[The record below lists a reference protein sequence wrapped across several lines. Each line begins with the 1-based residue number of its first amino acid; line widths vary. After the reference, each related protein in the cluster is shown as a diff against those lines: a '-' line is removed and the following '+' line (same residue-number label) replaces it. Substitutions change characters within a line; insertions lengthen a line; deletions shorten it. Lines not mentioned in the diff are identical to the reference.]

1 MARTCFGGGEAGG
14 TRRSL
19 PVTGSVVER
28 KRRRCQACARGTPGP
43 SPLQREVPGRAAHP
57 LPQKESVGGG
67 AGEGKP
73 RVASTHLCRFRRW
86 PDVPAL
92 APVSSVIL
100 PGLCAWCMCAARRR
114 REGEE
119 EEEGEGSARSGRRLS
134 CSGGV
139 PPTSAGQ
146 HSGRELLRGAI
157 GCPSRPPVPRS
168 VVLAQRPLLL
178 RTRLPPGRS
187 TGTCHSV
194 EHQHA
199 CPSSARQKHRSHQNA
214 KLPKPGHPLA
224 IGHGGCGAPP
234 SEQLGPAPSTGT
246 G

>member
-1 MARTCFGGGEAGG
+1 LNAKGDGVRRVLVGRRGQVHCSGRCQGARRTHCHKKKVWGVGRVRANRALPAPTSAGSADGRTSRRLPRFPPSYSRASAHGACVGRGGGGG
-14 TRRSL
+14 
-19 PVTGSVVER
+19 
-28 KRRRCQACARGTPGP
+28 RG
-43 SPLQREVPGRAAHP
+43 R
-57 LPQKESVGGG
+57 
-67 AGEGKP
+67 
-73 RVASTHLCRFRRW
+73 
-86 PDVPAL
+86 
-92 APVSSVIL
+92 
-100 PGLCAWCMCAARRR
+100 RRR
-114 REGEE
+114 REGGQLEAADASPAAAACRPQVP
-119 EEEGEGSARSGRRLS
+119 GNTAAGSYSVAPSAARVGHLSRDRWCWRR
-134 CSGGV
+134 GV
-139 PPTSAGQ
+139 
-146 HSGRELLRGAI
+146 
-157 GCPSRPPVPRS
+157 
-168 VVLAQRPLLL
+168 PLLL